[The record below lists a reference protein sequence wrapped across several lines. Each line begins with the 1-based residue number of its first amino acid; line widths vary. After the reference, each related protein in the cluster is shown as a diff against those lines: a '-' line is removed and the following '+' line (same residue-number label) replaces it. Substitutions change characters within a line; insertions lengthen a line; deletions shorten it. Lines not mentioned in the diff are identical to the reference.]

1 MMDKTTLKKVK
12 VVPKK
17 HRFVSDI
24 LPNNGRITEE
34 TTKNLNPKEIVRCM
48 QYANCYEGDTLLTPQ
63 NYLDDPTEALLP
75 DPTPAKPS
83 APTGDSS
90 SSSTG
95 TVTPSESQK
104 TENVVAGQ
112 TQAAKETDKKAVK

>member
-48 QYANCYEGDTLLTPQ
+48 QYANCFEGDTLLTPQ
-63 NYLDDPTEALLP
+63 NYLDDPTEELLP
-75 DPTPAKPS
+75 DPK
-83 APTGDSS
+83 
-90 SSSTG
+90 
-95 TVTPSESQK
+95 PSESAPAGGSSGSGSTSSTTETEK
-104 TENVVAGQ
+104 KENVVAGPA
-112 TQAAKETDKKAVK
+112 TQEAKDTDKKAVK